1 MSSQCPVSTLR
12 KFPFERSSVVGVP
25 SEYRNLRNEE
35 PVVEVTVPTGDKG
48 YLVTRYE
55 DVRFVLSDSRFSRA
69 QTIAPRAPRLT
80 AMDFPP
86 GSLFTMDPP
95 DHTRLRKLVADQFTP
110 RRIQTLI
117 PHIQE
122 ITDSLL
128 DEMAGSEQPADINK
142 YLAHPLPVTVI
153 CELLGVPSTGRERF
167 RSWAD
172 ASVSLTRD
180 PAAAKAEQQKMAMY
194 LATLI
199 AQKRVEGGD
208 DLLTGLI
215 NAHDE
220 KGQLSGTE
228 LVVMAMSLLVAGFE
242 TTVSVFGTG
251 VLTLLRHPEQ
261 IQMLL
266 EDPSYIEPL
275 VEEILRVNPIGDG
288 GPVRITL
295 EDVEISGVTVPKGSL
310 VIASVS
316 SGNFDEEQFENAE
329 TFDTDR
335 ADGRHLAFGHGVHFC
350 IGATLARVELR
361 IGILSLFR
369 KFPTLRLAA
378 PVENLKMT
386 GGGLFHRL
394 ERLPVYWS

>member
-1 MSSQCPVSTLR
+1 
-12 KFPFERSSVVGVP
+12 
-25 SEYRNLRNEE
+25 
-35 PVVEVTVPTGDKG
+35 
-48 YLVTRYE
+48 
-55 DVRFVLSDSRFSRA
+55 
-69 QTIAPRAPRLT
+69 
-80 AMDFPP
+80 
-86 GSLFTMDPP
+86 
-95 DHTRLRKLVADQFTP
+95 
-110 RRIQTLI
+110 
-117 PHIQE
+117 
-122 ITDSLL
+122 
-128 DEMAGSEQPADINK
+128 
-142 YLAHPLPVTVI
+142 
-153 CELLGVPSTGRERF
+153 
-167 RSWAD
+167 
-172 ASVSLTRD
+172 
-180 PAAAKAEQQKMAMY
+180 MY

-295 EDVEISGVTVPKGSL
+295 EDVEISGVTIPKGSL

>member
-12 KFPFERSSVVGVP
+12 KFPFARTSVVGVP
-25 SEYRNLRNEE
+25 SEYRNLRSEE
-35 PVVEVTVPTGDKG
+35 PVAEVVVPTGATG

-69 QTIAPRAPRLT
+69 QTIAPKAPRLT
-80 AMDFPP
+80 AMDFPA

-95 DHTRLRKLVADQFTP
+95 DHTRLRKLVSDQFTP

-122 ITDSLL
+122 ITDNLL
-128 DEMAGSEQPADINK
+128 DVMARSEQPADVNR
-142 YLAHPLPVTVI
+142 YLSHPLPVTVI
-153 CELLGVPSTGRERF
+153 CELLGVPPAGRERF

-180 PAAAKAEQQKMAMY
+180 PATAMTEQQKMVMY
-194 LATLI
+194 LSTLI
-199 AQKRVEGGD
+199 AQKRTEGGD
-208 DLLTGLI
+208 DLLTGLV

-251 VLTLLRHPEQ
+251 VLTILRHPEQ
-261 IQMLL
+261 VQLLL
-266 EDPSYIEPL
+266 ENPSHVEPL
-275 VEEILRVNPIGDG
+275 IEEILRINPIGDG
-288 GPVRITL
+288 GPVRIAL
-295 EDVEISGVTVPKGSL
+295 EDMEISGVMVPKGSL

-316 SGNFDEEQFENAE
+316 SANFDDEQFENAE
-329 TFDTDR
+329 MFNTDR

-361 IGILSLFR
+361 IGLLSLFR
-369 KFPTLRLAA
+369 KFPTLRLATS
-378 PVENLKMT
+378 VENLKMT

-394 ERLPVYWS
+394 ERLPVAWS

>member
-295 EDVEISGVTVPKGSL
+295 EDVEISGVTIPKGSL